1 TPTNDAPTIDVVAN
15 DFTENSAVDGD
26 VAATYTTFDE
36 DGDTLTVDFTAGSND
51 DGYYAL
57 VNGEVVLTQ
66 AGADLVN
73 NGGTLPPVDLTVS
86 DGNLTG
92 QDSDTPAITPTNDAP
107 TIDVVANDFTENS
120 AVDGDVAA
128 TYTTFD
134 EDGDTLTVDFTA
146 GSNDDGYY
154 ALVNGEVVL
163 TQAGA
168 DLVNGGGTLPP
179 VDLTVSDGNLTGQDS
194 DTPAITPTNDAP
206 TITSLTSIAVSEEGL
221 TSGVADNQG
230 NTDTT
235 NAVIASGIINILDE
249 DGDQLTVSLSG
260 PSGLTSGG
268 EAISWIWDASSQT
281 LTGYTGTLDPS
292 SYSAVMTITLTAPAG
307 GSSGDWEYNV
317 TLLDVLDHPI
327 TTEEDVLA
335 LDIGVQVDD
344 GTTITN
350 GSFTVTVEDDA
361 PEVDISD
368 LSEINTI
375 GTYSGLL
382 TTLGAD
388 ENYSSDLTTNIAGW
402 NGSSVTF
409 ADSGITAGGL
419 TLYYFVDPSNPE
431 LLIAYTDTSG
441 TASAYNAS
449 NPDQALVFTLTTN
462 PNSDNYEFDLLQTI
476 DNLESFTIATLG
488 GLGGN
493 SSAVYASYNE
503 SGVSVLSNDINDVP
517 AGNELAFVL
526 TSSVNGSAGTVN
538 GTNSGFGV
546 NNPFVDKG
554 EVLTVDYAQAVATAK
569 INFTGATLIHYKAFD
584 SNGVLLG
591 EGDIGSGLEISNL
604 GQISYI
610 QLMTSSLD
618 DNFQFT
624 GTSAEVITSSTEA
637 VALAFDVTVI
647 DSDGDTDTGVINI
660 DLAAP
665 GAPIAADAITVGEDT
680 LASGNVLANDTDIN
694 STLAV
699 MSFTVAG
706 SANIHAAGANVMLE
720 GGQLHLLP
728 NGKYT
733 FTPNENWNGQAPIIT
748 YTTNTG
754 SKTTL
759 TIDVTA
765 VADAPNLG
773 IENGTTVAS
782 LDFESFSLG
791 SRSWRGD
798 VSPDELNAIG
808 TWGTTNASGHLEIG
822 YASTYNVG
830 GSDNKVMEIE
840 NGGTDN
846 NIFVDIKLVAGKF
859 YQLDLDA
866 VARNNVPDNV
876 ATSSDF
882 KIEMQ
887 NLATGEV
894 TLLSSIDFTQG
905 GIWQHINHMLAVD
918 ETGTYR
924 ISFTALNPNSYGA
937 LLDNI
942 ELTTTEHKGFEDTYI
957 KLSTISAELVDI
969 DGSET
974 LTVKIDNVSDLPSGT
989 QIKGLFQDS
998 SGNWIEQAV
1007 EITADTNNQFDL
1019 SNWNLSSLL
1028 INIPDAGLHNLSII
1042 ATAIENNGDTATST
1056 IDLPIEVITQ
1066 STTPITRNID
1076 DLNNKA
1082 LLTNDEINND
1092 GMQRTAQNI
1101 NDAEVKDVDNY
1112 NNDFNSNSQS
1122 DSNDILD
1129 GGIDNDLFIGGLGND
1144 TLIGGLGND
1153 TFVWSK
1159 GDTGTDTIKNFE
1171 INNDALDISDLLQNE
1186 QNGDLDN
1193 VLDFSFS
1200 NGNTTISVDVDLN
1213 GIVDQFIV
1221 LDGVDLS
1228 QEYAN
1233 TTGEVITDG
1242 VIINGLLTDGAL
1254 IVDTTVPAPS
1264 TETNY
1269 QEPLDQLNGNIIP

>member
-1 TPTNDAPTIDVVAN
+1 
-15 DFTENSAVDGD
+15 
-26 VAATYTTFDE
+26 
-36 DGDTLTVDFTAGSND
+36 
-51 DGYYAL
+51 
-57 VNGEVVLTQ
+57 
-66 AGADLVN
+66 VN

-86 DGNLTG
+86 DG
-92 QDSDTPAITPTNDAP
+92 S
-107 TIDVVANDFTENS
+107 
-120 AVDGDVAA
+120 
-128 TYTTFD
+128 
-134 EDGDTLTVDFTA
+134 
-146 GSNDDGYY
+146 
-154 ALVNGEVVL
+154 
-163 TQAGA
+163 
-168 DLVNGGGTLPP
+168 
-179 VDLTVSDGNLTGQDS
+179 LTGQDS

-335 LDIGVQVDD
+335 LDIGVQVND

-361 PEVDISD
+361 PVASVSNLLATNAANEY
-368 LSEINTI
+368 I
-375 GTYSGLL
+375 GSL
-382 TTLGAD
+382 TVAGAD
-388 ENYSSDLTTNIAGW
+388 KDYSADLTGNVTGW
-402 NGSSVTF
+402 NNSVGSQVYF
-409 ADSGITAGGL
+409 ADSGLTTGGE
-419 TLYYFVDPSNPE
+419 TIYYYVDPDHPE
-431 LLIAYTDTSG
+431 IMYAYTDSSSLTGGFS
-441 TASAYNAS
+441 SLNV
-449 NPDQALVFTLTTN
+449 NQDLVFTLKVDPNTGKYFLDLENSITSIVETNVVFAGKITSGNGTELSIYLDGVVEYGSATTTSVLCSVTGLSNGAVATVNNSNNGIGVGSGKDIGAGDKLILTFQQDVTNNIQIVLSNNSGKPYEGIATFFVQGKDASGAFLNFTFVGTSVAFEAYLANSAFSEIDVLTLSTASGGGDFNLQAISTESVTIDSSGTTLDFTVDILDSDGDVDSGNSFNVVLGTPSALLALTTN
-462 PNSDNYEFDLLQTI
+462 AVALLNEVTLLSDAPDDDTEILLFKAGDTEINNFSFADTSQIQVDGIRQPMDWRVENGVLIGSMNGRGDLIKLTLDWDAIAAGQQGSVIVNAELLGNLPHNIDINSLTVTGINVVGTDAAGNTAYSTVNVTVVAYTDIKVDENVVNEDTLATGNVLTNDFEP
-476 DNLESFTIATLG
+476 DNLLSVTSFTIAG
-488 GLGGN
+488 
-493 SSAVYASYNE
+493 
-503 SGVSVLSNDINDVP
+503 SN
-517 AGNELAFVL
+517 
-526 TSSVNGSAGTVN
+526 TVH
-538 GTNSGFGV
+538 T
-546 NNPFVDKG
+546 
-554 EVLTVDYAQAVATAK
+554 
-569 INFTGATLIHYKAFD
+569 
-584 SNGVLLG
+584 
-591 EGDIGSGLEISNL
+591 
-604 GQISYI
+604 
-610 QLMTSSLD
+610 
-618 DNFQFT
+618 
-624 GTSAEVITSSTEA
+624 
-637 VALAFDVTVI
+637 
-647 DSDGDTDTGVINI
+647 
-660 DLAAP
+660 
-665 GAPIAADAITVGEDT
+665 
-680 LASGNVLANDTDIN
+680 
-694 STLAV
+694 
-699 MSFTVAG
+699 
-706 SANIHAAGANVMLE
+706 AGANVVVLE
-720 GGQLHLLP
+720 NGTLQLLA
-728 NGKYT
+728 NGDYT
-733 FTPNENWNGQAPIIT
+733 FIPNANWSGDVPLIT

-791 SRSWRGD
+791 GRSWRGD
-798 VSPDELNAIG
+798 IRPDELNAIG
-808 TWGTTNASGHLEIG
+808 TWGTTNSSGHLEVG

-998 SGNWIEQAV
+998 SGNWIEQEV

-1066 STTPITRNID
+1066 PTTPITRNID

-1233 TTGEVITDG
+1233 TTGEAITDG